1 MKIDY
6 TEERKSEIELHQLE
20 GIDNPY
26 IFYYDES
33 NNHRKVNLDIKK
45 ENFFDILSKNFAL
58 GGIVKKQKSSLK
70 IEVDKLIQD
79 LNFQPNQKEIKSKNF
94 FNSKNKDFLQCMN
107 SKRLGLLLKWLD
119 ENELYI
125 HYIVENNLYWG
136 IVDIIES
143 LNININSNE
152 DVQYIY
158 YLKYIL
164 YIYAKKDISKL
175 YEILKEYGYPN
186 IKREDFRNF
195 LNKLIFWLYNI
206 ELLNLEHEKTIKKL
220 IELIKKEKE
229 LFYLTDNKNYEFVEG
244 YENLYI
250 SRIYNFLNSK
260 HIFDIEK
267 RIIEKIG
274 NPLTNEKGEFEIEC
288 NKILLKNYQF
298 EDSQSNVFIQ
308 ISDIIIG
315 VIAKLY
321 DYLDKKSVKQIEEDI
336 KKFHNNE
343 KNNIK
348 KLLQIIDK
356 SQIECKAFIAVIAPF
371 YEIDLKFNKLYEE
384 LLK

>member
-1 MKIDY
+1 MKRDY

-20 GIDNPY
+20 GMDNPY

-33 NNHRKVNLDIKK
+33 NNHRKINLNINK
-45 ENFFDILSKNFAL
+45 ENFLNILNKNFAL
-58 GGIVKKQKSSLK
+58 GGIVKKQKLSLK
-70 IEVDKLIQD
+70 IEVNKLVQS

-107 SKRLGLLLKWLD
+107 SKRLELLLEWLD
-119 ENELYI
+119 KNELYI

-136 IVDIIES
+136 IIDIIES
-143 LNININSNE
+143 LNININSIA
-152 DVQYIY
+152 DIQYIY

-164 YIYAKKDISKL
+164 YIYVKKDISKL
-175 YEILKEYGYPN
+175 YNTLKKYEYPN
-186 IKREDFRNF
+186 IKEEDFRNF
-195 LNKLIFWLYNI
+195 LDELLFWLYNI
-206 ELLNLEHEKTIKKL
+206 ELLSLEHEKTIKEL
-220 IELIKKEKE
+220 IELIKKEKA

-244 YENLYI
+244 YEDLYI

-260 HIFDIEK
+260 HIFDMEK
-267 RIIEKIG
+267 RIMEKIG
-274 NPLTNEKGEFEIEC
+274 NPLTNEKGELEIEC

-298 EDSQSNVFIQ
+298 EDSKNNVFIQ

-321 DYLDKKSVKQIEEDI
+321 DYLDKKNVEQIEKDI
-336 KKFHNNE
+336 KKLNNQE

-356 SQIECKAFIAVIAPF
+356 SQIECKAFISVIAPF
-371 YEIDLKFNKLYEE
+371 NEINLKLKKLYEE
-384 LLK
+384 I

>member
-6 TEERKSEIELHQLE
+6 TEVRKNEIELHQLK
-20 GIDNPY
+20 GMDNPY

-33 NNHRKVNLDIKK
+33 NNHRKINLNINK
-45 ENFFDILSKNFAL
+45 ENFLNILNKNFAL

-107 SKRLGLLLKWLD
+107 SERLELLLEWLD
-119 ENELYI
+119 KNELYI

-136 IVDIIES
+136 IIDIIES
-143 LNININSNE
+143 LNININSIA

-158 YLKYIL
+158 HLKYIL
-164 YIYAKKDISKL
+164 YIYVKKDISKL
-175 YEILKEYGYPN
+175 YDTLKKYKYPN
-186 IKREDFRNF
+186 IKEEDFGNF
-195 LNKLIFWLYNI
+195 LNELLFWLYNI
-206 ELLNLEHEKTIKKL
+206 ELLNLKHEKTIKEL

-250 SRIYNFLNSK
+250 SRIYKFLNSK
-260 HIFDIEK
+260 HIFDTEK
-267 RIIEKIG
+267 RIIKKIG
-274 NPLTNEKGEFEIEC
+274 NPLTNKKGEFEIEC
-288 NKILLKNYQF
+288 NKVLLKNYQF
-298 EDSQSNVFIQ
+298 EDSKSNVFIQ

-321 DYLDKKSVKQIEEDI
+321 DYLDKKNVEQIEKDI
-336 KKFHNNE
+336 KKLNNNE

-356 SQIECKAFIAVIAPF
+356 SQMECKAFIVVIAPF
-371 YEIDLKFNKLYEE
+371 YEVNLKFSKLEE
-384 LLK
+384 ILK